1 MSAPWCFRRH
11 CLAVF
16 ARSGGLSGFVWV
28 LTFQLSVPTC
38 DPLLAPLQ
46 YHSSLASLN
55 GLEVHLKE
63 TLPRDEASLTSSTY
77 NFLHYDRIQSVLSG
91 KGHVGGGRTWPQ
103 SRQYCS
109 TRPSGLR

>member
-1 MSAPWCFRRH
+1 MF
-11 CLAVF
+11 
-16 ARSGGLSGFVWV
+16 
-28 LTFQLSVPTC
+28 TFQLSLPAC

-77 NFLHYDRIQSVLSG
+77 SFLHYDRIQSVLSG
-91 KGHVGGGRTWPQ
+91 KGQVQATSSMWVEGEP
-103 SRQYCS
+103 SPVMAYCS
-109 TRPSGLR
+109 TQPSGFH